1 VPVRVRVRTPV
12 AFCESGDET
21 EVWVPFCGGEVP
33 LPEEDPSP
41 EEEPLPEAGVEAD
54 GRVTVG
60 V

>member
-1 VPVRVRVRTPV
+1 M

>member
-1 VPVRVRVRTPV
+1 MKTAV

-21 EVWVPFCGGEVP
+21 EVWVPFCEGAVP
-33 LPEEDPSP
+33 LP